1 MREQA
6 AENPFFRSLLGDVLH
21 AVYFC
26 NGMISDRPMPSRVIL
41 RRRVALRRAMR
52 RVRHT
57 GDTGEKIILGVV
69 VLLFLALSVAG
80 FYYMV
85 VDRWL
90 RF

>member
-1 MREQA
+1 
-6 AENPFFRSLLGDVLH
+6 
-21 AVYFC
+21 
-26 NGMISDRPMPSRVIL
+26 MPSRVIL
-41 RRRVALRRAMR
+41 RRRITLRRAMR

-57 GDTGEKIILGVV
+57 GDSSEKIILGFV

-85 VDRWL
+85 VDHWL